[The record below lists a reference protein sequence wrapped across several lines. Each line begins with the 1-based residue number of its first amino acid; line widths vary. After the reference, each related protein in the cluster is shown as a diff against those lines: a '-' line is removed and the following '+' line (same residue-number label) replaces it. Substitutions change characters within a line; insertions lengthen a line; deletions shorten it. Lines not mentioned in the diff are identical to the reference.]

1 MLASFDF
8 SAAISSAGSR
18 PATPEIVRETHVH
31 ISQLTWASQ
40 IRRADPVFS
49 VSVALGRGRTR
60 LTYLGVLGSA
70 ALAAVVALSAAGC
83 SSPAPAQAVTSS
95 VHSLTIGQA
104 RSEYSSYVAA
114 AAAAAKQGDQVQ
126 GLSIVADA
134 QWSLLHAQ
142 YAALSKT
149 GTPVTQYSY
158 GTPTFYVPALANFPQ
173 WFVVAVPVTTVTG
186 AQRAPAVNTVMVFQ
200 RISPAEQWTV
210 DGSAALDQPLPPIAL
225 ASDGYATSVSTHDP
239 SLLLPPDLVGPTQA
253 AVVDEGPAA
262 PAGAAIA
269 SGPQTTGLY
278 ATAAALD
285 HSYAAQ
291 GLTYEWL
298 LEGAALPEFALRTAD
313 GGALVLYAMY
323 LNTTIEHPGNVFGA
337 LIPIPANFAPI
348 ITTPATQQGDH
359 GVNANWTYE
368 FAAVDPP
375 STAHGAKAQVVAG
388 SGGPTYGHTY

>member
-1 MLASFDF
+1 M
-8 SAAISSAGSR
+8 
-18 PATPEIVRETHVH
+18 
-31 ISQLTWASQ
+31 
-40 IRRADPVFS
+40 
-49 VSVALGRGRTR
+49 
-60 LTYLGVLGSA
+60 
-70 ALAAVVALSAAGC
+70 AAVVALSAGGC
-83 SSPAPAQAVTSS
+83 SSAAPAQAVTSS

-134 QWSLLHAQ
+134 QWSIVHAQ
-142 YAALSKT
+142 YTALSTT

-158 GTPTFYVPALANFPQ
+158 GTPTFYVPALAAFPQ

-186 AQRAPAVNTVMVFQ
+186 AQRAAAVSTVMVFQ
-200 RISPAEQWTV
+200 RISPAAQWTV
-210 DGSAALDQPLPPIAL
+210 DGSAALDRPLPPIAL
-225 ASDGYATSVSTHDP
+225 ASDGYATSVSPHDP
-239 SLLLPPDLVGPTQA
+239 SLLLPPDLVGATQA
-253 AVVDEGPAA
+253 AVVDEGPSA
-262 PAGAAIA
+262 PAAAAIA

-278 ATAAALD
+278 TTASALS

-291 GLTYEWL
+291 DLTYEWL
-298 LEGAALPEFALRTAD
+298 LEGAALPQFALRTAD

-337 LIPIPANFAPI
+337 LIPIPAGFAPI